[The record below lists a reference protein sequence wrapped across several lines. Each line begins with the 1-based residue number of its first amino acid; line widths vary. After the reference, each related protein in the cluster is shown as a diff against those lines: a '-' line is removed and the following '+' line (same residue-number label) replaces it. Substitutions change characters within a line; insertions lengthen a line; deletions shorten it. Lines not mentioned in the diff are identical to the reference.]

1 MNTHTLKKVWSKK
14 HSLRLGENWSF
25 GPLQFERLF
34 GVKFPNQFIGYKE
47 GFGSGYVDQ
56 EMLEVCYKHVIAEIY
71 KVGFEEYFEKGAM
84 PIFESFLSFSKT
96 IAQNNLSD
104 LAISDLHNLWVEFIK
119 REDEWMNY
127 VWMVF
132 LLDDGLTTELK
143 KRLKEVNLN
152 KEDQNRFLPAMVAP
166 SAKTAA
172 YTLKQEL
179 LKIAQKS
186 KEGQSTD
193 GDLQAVADK
202 YSYFSILNMDE
213 APLGVDYFKKEVDQ
227 LLAGNP
233 TDVLRQSETDEKN
246 IGSLYIEVKEK
257 LSGYPDILRLIDA
270 CKKVSFYR
278 EYRNDLRQESYFYAR
293 HLYLEIAKRADISI
307 SDLIFSTRE
316 EITSI
321 LGGVN
326 VPIDK
331 DSISKRK
338 TCSAIISDYKENK
351 VWYEFETDKI
361 TNLWP
366 KENIDTSVKE
376 FKGIS
381 AFKGK
386 VTGHIKIIFDVTKQ
400 AEDFKEGD
408 ILVATTTN
416 LTFIPLIGKA
426 SAIIT
431 DEGGLLTHTA
441 IVARELK
448 KVAIVGSKV
457 ATKVLKDGDM
467 VEVDAENGIVR
478 ILQ

>member
-25 GPLQFERLF
+25 GPLQFEELF
-34 GVKFPNQFIGYKE
+34 GVKFPNQFIGYKD

-56 EMLEVCYKHVIAEIY
+56 EMLEACYKHVIAEIY
-71 KVGFEEYFEKGAM
+71 KVGFEEYFEKSAV
-84 PIFESFLSFSKT
+84 PIFESFLLFSKT
-96 IAQNNLSD
+96 IASTNLAD
-104 LAISDLHNLWVEFIK
+104 LSLKELHNLWAEFTK
-119 REDEWMNY
+119 KEDEWMNY

-152 KEDQNRFLPAMVAP
+152 EEDHSRLLPAMIAP
-166 SAKTAA
+166 TAKTAA
-172 YTLKQEL
+172 YTLKHEL
-179 LKIAQKS
+179 LKIAKKS
-186 KEGQSTD
+186 KEGLPVD
-193 GDLQAVADK
+193 EDLKAAADT

-213 APLGVDYFKKEVDQ
+213 EPLTVSYFKKEVDQ
-227 LLAGNP
+227 LIRGNP
-233 TDVLRQSETDEKN
+233 AEVLHQSEIDEKN
-246 IGSLYIEVKEK
+246 IEALYKEVKEK

-293 HLYLEIAKRADISI
+293 HLYLEIAKRADVSI
-307 SDLIFSTRE
+307 SELICATRE
-316 EITSI
+316 EVASV
-321 LGGVN
+321 LDGDKMV
-326 VPIDK
+326 IDK
-331 DSISKRK
+331 ILLSKRK
-338 TCSAIISDYKENK
+338 ACSAIISNYRENK
-351 VWYEFETDKI
+351 VWYEFDEHKVVE
-361 TNLWP
+361 LWP

-381 AFKGK
+381 AFKGN
-386 VTGHIKIIFDVTKQ
+386 VRGSVKIIFDVTKQ
-400 AEDFKEGD
+400 ADDFKDGD

-457 ATKVLKDGDM
+457 ATKVLKDGDL
-467 VEVDAENGIVR
+467 VEVDADKGVVKI
-478 ILQ
+478 IG

>member
-1 MNTHTLKKVWSKK
+1 MINNMKKIWSKK

-25 GPLQFERLF
+25 GPLQFEELF
-34 GVKFPNQFIGYKE
+34 GVKFPNQFIGYKDS
-47 GFGSGYVDQ
+47 FGSGYVDQ
-56 EMLEVCYKHVIAEIY
+56 EMLEACYKHVISEIY
-71 KVGFEEYFEKGAM
+71 KVGFEEYFEKRAV
-84 PIFESFLSFSKT
+84 PIFESFLSFSKS
-96 IAQNNLSD
+96 IAQNNLSN
-104 LAISDLHNLWVEFIK
+104 LPIKDLHGLWEEFTK
-119 REDEWMNY
+119 KEDTWMNY

-143 KRLKEVNLN
+143 SRLKEVDLSV
-152 KEDQNRFLPAMVAP
+152 EDQSRFLPAMVAP

-186 KEGQSTD
+186 KEGLPVDEEMKT
-193 GDLQAVADK
+193 VVDK

-213 APLGVDYFKKEVDQ
+213 EPLTVNYFKKEVDQ
-227 LLAGNP
+227 LIGGDPAE
-233 TDVLRQSETDEKN
+233 VLHQSEIDEKSLE
-246 IGSLYIEVKEK
+246 SLYTEVKEK
-257 LSGYPDILRLIDA
+257 LSNHPDILRLIDA

-293 HLYLEIAKRADISI
+293 HLYLEIAKRSDVSI
-307 SDLIFSTRE
+307 SDLVFATRE
-316 EITSI
+316 EVASI
-321 LGGVN
+321 LSD
-326 VPIDK
+326 DK
-331 DSISKRK
+331 KVLDKGLFSKRRS
-338 TCSAIISDYKENK
+338 CSSIISDYQKNK
-351 VWYEFETDKI
+351 VWYEFDENKVVE
-361 TNLWP
+361 LWP
-366 KENIDTSVKE
+366 KENIDTTVKE

-386 VTGHIKIIFDVTKQ
+386 VRGTVKIIFDVTKQ
-400 AEDFKEGD
+400 ANDFKDGD

-416 LTFIPLIGKA
+416 LTFIPLIGRA

-457 ATKVLKDGDM
+457 ATKVLKDGDI
-467 VEVDAENGIVR
+467 VEVDAEQGVVR
-478 ILQ
+478 ILK